1 MARYHK
7 IALVMLTSALMLGI
21 GVLLYTEKPAQEIA
35 LVKINQTYEKRTVV
49 KKSTIPNAGNGLF
62 AAVKIKKDEV
72 IGELGG
78 RFVSDDDYPLDSSY
92 VASIPECAWEKTHP
106 YKYIDSKEYGGNVS
120 RINFA
125 PAEINGI
132 ETDFQNAAIKQICE
146 YPYVVFVALRD
157 IEPGEEIWSSYGEHY
172 DYDRF
177 MTAPEIRDFFC
188 ALAKVDCR
196 DKFTYSH

>member
-1 MARYHK
+1 
-7 IALVMLTSALMLGI
+7 MLISALI
-21 GVLLYTEKPAQEIA
+21 VSAGVLLYTEKAAQEIA
-35 LVKINQTYEKRTVV
+35 LVKINQSYEKRTAV
-49 KKSTIPNAGNGLF
+49 KKSRIPNAGNGLF
-62 AAVKIKKDEV
+62 AAVNIKKDEV

-78 RFVSDDDYPLDSSY
+78 RFVTDDNYPADSSY
-92 VASIPECAWEKTHP
+92 VASIPECAWEKIHP

-132 ETDFQNAAIKQICE
+132 ETNFQNATIKQICE

-157 IEPGEEIWSSYGEHY
+157 IKAGEEIWSSYGEHY

-188 ALAKVDCR
+188 SLAKIDCR
-196 DKFTYSH
+196 GKYEYSH